1 MASIE
6 ILITLDYS
14 CAILSL
20 HDFLQKT
27 GFRGK

>member
-1 MASIE
+1 M
-6 ILITLDYS
+6 ITLDYS